1 MTAAEHI
8 ERFDCFGARC
18 SVLVSGCDRQRT
30 AREAALDAR
39 RSLQAWHGRFSRFEP
54 GSELSLLN
62 ADPRREVPASDLMV
76 RLAAA
81 VRVAGELSGGLV
93 DATLIDQIENAGYV
107 GDLGEP
113 LALSRAL
120 SLAPEIKPAG
130 AAIVGGW
137 REVRARRRDG
147 NGAGTVTR
155 APGVKIDGGGL
166 AKGLFADVLA
176 EHLAHHASFAVECAG
191 DVAIG
196 GAANAERPIRVES
209 PFGGGTLHTYELAR
223 TCVATSGIGRRSWL
237 DRRGRPAHHLLDPA
251 TGEPAFTGIVQA
263 TALAPSALEAEIRA
277 KSALLAGS
285 RAAHLHLAH
294 GGVVVL
300 DDGSHRVIDPPG
312 VVTLRQLSGFMRGST
327 PRSGRRAAA

>member
-1 MTAAEHI
+1 MAGSEHI

-18 SVLVSGCDRQRT
+18 SVLVSGCDGQRT

-39 RSLQAWHGRFSRFEP
+39 RSLQAWHRRFSRFEP

-62 ADPRREVPASDLMV
+62 ADPRRDVPASELMV

-93 DATLIDQIENAGYV
+93 DATLIDQIESAGYAS
-107 GDLGEP
+107 DLGQP
-113 LALSRAL
+113 LPLTSALALAPQRA
-120 SLAPEIKPAG
+120 PAG
-130 AAIVGGW
+130 AAIAAGW
-137 REVRARRRDG
+137 REVRARCGGDD
-147 NGAGTVTR
+147 GAGIVTR
-155 APGVKIDGGGL
+155 PPGVKIDGGGL

-176 EHLAHHASFAVECAG
+176 DRLARHASFAVECAG

-196 GAANAERPIRVES
+196 GAAGAKRAVHVQS
-209 PFGGGTLHTYELAR
+209 PFDESTLHTYDPTR

-263 TALAPSALEAEIRA
+263 TALAPTALEAEIRA
-277 KSALLAGS
+277 KSALLAGP
-285 RAAHLHLAH
+285 RAAHVHLPH
-294 GGVVVL
+294 GGVIVF
-300 DDGSHRVIDPPG
+300 DHGSHRVIEPRT
-312 VVTLRQLSGFMRGST
+312 VVTLRQLSNFVRGSA
-327 PRSGRRAAA
+327 PGAGGRAAA